1 MSLTRRQF
9 CIVTATAITGGVMNF
24 ACNDFGPLNLASDGR
39 LTVRQH
45 APKEASEPGKNSLFL
60 DRDRDA
66 ILQIPNQSLKG
77 PVPLLVML
85 HGATQSAD
93 DMFDYLGSTP
103 EEAGVAVLAPNSRE
117 TTWDAISGN
126 FSRDVGFINH
136 AMDVAFDKVA
146 IEALRV
152 AIGGFS
158 DGASYALSLGLINGD
173 FFSRVIAFS
182 PGFIIEGARH
192 GRPRFFVSHGRKDHI
207 LPIDRCSR
215 RIVADL
221 RANGYDVTLREFD
234 GDHEI
239 PEDVAKEG
247 LAVVAT

>member
-1 MSLTRRQF
+1 VLW
-9 CIVTATAITGGVMNF
+9 
-24 ACNDFGPLNLASDGR
+24 
-39 LTVRQH
+39 
-45 APKEASEPGKNSLFL
+45 L

-66 ILQIPNQSLKG
+66 ILQIPKTSATG

-93 DMFDYLGSTP
+93 DMFDYLGSVP
-103 EEAGVAVLAPNSRE
+103 EDAGVAIMAPNSRG

-136 AMDVAFDKVA
+136 ALEITFKK
-146 IEALRV
+146 ALIDPARI

-173 FFSRVIAFS
+173 LFNRVVAFS
-182 PGFIIEGARH
+182 PGFVIDGAKH
-192 GRPRFFVSHGRKDHI
+192 GTPRIFISHGTNDRI
-207 LPIDRCSR
+207 LPIERCGR

-221 RANGYDVTLREFD
+221 KEKGYDVTFREFN
-234 GDHEI
+234 GQHEI
-239 PEDVAKEG
+239 PEEVAKEA
-247 LAVVAT
+247 LSLI